1 MRLLVFSDSHG
12 TPYYMRQALLMH
24 PEADRIV
31 FLGDGERDL
40 DYLGAEL
47 GGRSVTAVC
56 GNCDFYSSLPANEI
70 LKIGGHGI
78 LCTHGHLEGVK
89 HGETMLVAKARDMKM
104 DVALYGHTHAQIK
117 SYEDGLHVMNPGCA
131 ADGYYGMVDI
141 TDSGIITLTCRVER

>member
-40 DYLGAEL
+40 DLVVQEIN
-47 GGRSVTAVC
+47 GRPLTAVK
-56 GNCDFYSSLPANEI
+56 GNCDFGSLLPANETI
-70 LKIGGHGI
+70 KAGEHLV
-78 LCTHGHLEGVK
+78 LCTHGFLESVK
-89 HGETMLVAKARDMKM
+89 YGESALIQKARDMKA
-104 DVALYGHTHAQIK
+104 DIVLYGHTHYQTA
-117 SYEDGLHVMNPGCA
+117 SYEDGLYILNPGCA

-141 TDSGIITLTCRVER
+141 TERGIMTLKCRVER